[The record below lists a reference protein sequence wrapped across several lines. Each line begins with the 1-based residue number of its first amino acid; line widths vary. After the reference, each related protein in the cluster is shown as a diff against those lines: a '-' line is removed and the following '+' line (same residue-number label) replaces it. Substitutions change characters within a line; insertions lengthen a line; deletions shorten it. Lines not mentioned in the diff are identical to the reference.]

1 MSDAKRARDHYRW
14 ADRYN
19 KEGLLE
25 KAAAHMKRAMYYGR
39 TSFGTPFDHAWPC
52 QIKKELCV
60 WALNPDGIPVLF
72 PAKPHQ
78 VDVIDKLLASE
89 KMICTDRQFQIQVFP
104 TTDPLIKHHTT
115 REACLSA
122 LRFDKNANTRQTRFH
137 SSMYIAPKGGV
148 DVAHHE
154 YEDAVRIGNEC
165 IELGFPACLYT
176 QHEDEDSSIRLVEDW
191 RPGRLKIFVFDQP
204 PVDDE
209 NGPKSQSTSHP
220 KQQSRWHDAKQYQK
234 YAYFKFMRDTRCG
247 SMYAEVPFKN
257 AVSTKKA
264 HMIPPEFFDDS
275 RPRNEKAID
284 FTIFRSGPDGCVYL
298 RRSDKSIL
306 RMSDC
311 SVLQSIADSA
321 YRAFAARMTDSL
333 DSTVDENPFT
343 KRCPICHEE
352 KEAKEINGLS
362 PCGTMGC
369 AACRAAIKQGTECP
383 CGNLTGHKTQTPA
396 SVSTSSAGAS
406 ASASSMWPMSK
417 MRERVGVSNV
427 GRPRAVLLTTGGMN
441 PVHRGHVSMLN
452 QAASRLERAGYD
464 VVGAWLSPSH
474 DLYVRP
480 KADKLQT
487 VWLSAPLRV
496 ELAEMMVAD
505 DPLVAISSWES
516 STKMFS
522 HPYWID
528 YPVVCEKLKMELR
541 KELGHLNLGE
551 LKVFY
556 VCGTDH
562 AAKCRLYDG
571 LEGHGVVV
579 VPRHGETPS
588 AENARDSVY
597 VAAPAKES
605 GISGI
610 SSTALRAALA
620 SKDDSLLRTMLSAD
634 AVDLLLRP
642 TQEQSATFPAD
653 FVRLA
658 AMTSKA
664 STSSASTTSASTHT
678 KQQNVGVATVAPS
691 VMDSMWLSYK
701 GEGELWDVAF
711 GYTFDKKTLEIK
723 TVRGGGNE
731 RTAKVMVTRC
741 GADASALP
749 KPGPTDSLKAHGI
762 SVEKCDIASKM
773 QEPSQKRRVFVLPSQ
788 LNAAEYPNET
798 TDTGIVE
805 FLWSYIT
812 DRTGGPAAQLAG
824 DPGVAQFIIDNACNA
839 NRPDRG
845 INNVRLMGTIKGVAL
860 KNGYL
865 QVQSNADVATF
876 ASNLP
881 NMTVLGVQDV
891 PVRGLVEDR
900 YSYAEDKGLTVDL
913 IYASAVPVEKY
924 GNIRS
929 PALSRIADLTLF
941 AQYTGSMRLAATR
954 GPCDLYL
961 MVLGGGVF
969 ENKRP
974 NIRAAIIGAYTLMKD
989 ELLAKKVT
997 VRVLTYKR
1005 DETGEHTF
1013 FDT

>member
-1 MSDAKRARDHYRW
+1 MDMCR
-14 ADRYN
+14 
-19 KEGLLE
+19 
-25 KAAAHMKRAMYYGR
+25 
-39 TSFGTPFDHAWPC
+39 
-52 QIKKELCV
+52 
-60 WALNPDGIPVLF
+60 PVLDGF
-72 PAKPHQ
+72 AIKSPGKWKQSYA
-78 VDVIDKLLASE
+78 IDAFARSQAPIATLRKQRANQASE
-89 KMICTDRQFQIQVFP
+89 KYAYLERSDGCMVVWT
-104 TTDPLIKHHTT
+104 
-115 REACLSA
+115 
-122 LRFDKNANTRQTRFH
+122 
-137 SSMYIAPKGGV
+137 
-148 DVAHHE
+148 
-154 YEDAVRIGNEC
+154 
-165 IELGFPACLYT
+165 
-176 QHEDEDSSIRLVEDW
+176 SIRSPLAPLTFATLPIKGSDTM
-191 RPGRLKIFVFDQP
+191 LLFVDGKYRC
-204 PVDDE
+204 V
-209 NGPKSQSTSHP
+209 KSDPAGT
-220 KQQSRWHDAKQYQK
+220 KRI
-234 YAYFKFMRDTRCG
+234 RD
-247 SMYAEVPFKN
+247 
-257 AVSTKKA
+257 
-264 HMIPPEFFDDS
+264 
-275 RPRNEKAID
+275 
-284 FTIFRSGPDGCVYL
+284 
-298 RRSDKSIL
+298 
-306 RMSDC
+306 
-311 SVLQSIADSA
+311 A
-321 YRAFAARMTDSL
+321 YRAIVRGNAEEPSEEQALMIGAIEHGAREVASLTDLATEFRSAKWWRATLVTHGDGFDYKSDDDADVIPIRSL
-333 DSTVDENPFT
+333 RMPMDT
-343 KRCPICHEE
+343 
-352 KEAKEINGLS
+352 
-362 PCGTMGC
+362 
-369 AACRAAIKQGTECP
+369 
-383 CGNLTGHKTQTPA
+383 
-396 SVSTSSAGAS
+396 
-406 ASASSMWPMSK
+406 MWPMSK
-417 MRERVGVSNV
+417 MRERVGVSNA

-480 KADKLQT
+480 KADNLQT

-516 STKMFS
+516 STKMVS
-522 HPYWID
+522 PPYWID
-528 YPVVCEKLKMELR
+528 FPDVCEKLKMELR
-541 KELGHLNLGE
+541 RELGHLNLGE
-551 LKVFY
+551 LNVFY

-562 AAKCRLYDG
+562 AAKCSLYDG

-579 VPRHGETPS
+579 VPRHGETPG
-588 AENARDSVY
+588 AENARNSVY

-620 SKDDSLLRTMLSAD
+620 SKDEPLLRTMLSAD
-634 AVDLLLRP
+634 AVGLLLRP
-642 TQEQSATFPAD
+642 TREQSATFAAD

-664 STSSASTTSASTHT
+664 SGKRKASAAALSTHSTTSASTTSASTTSASTTSASTHT
-678 KQQNVGVATVAPS
+678 KQQKVGVATVAPS

-701 GEGELWDVAF
+701 GEGELHGVAF

-723 TVRGGGNE
+723 TVLKTVQGGDTE

-741 GADASALP
+741 LADASALP

-773 QEPSQKRRVFVLPSQ
+773 QEPSEKRRVFVLPSQ

-798 TDTGIVE
+798 TDKGIVE
-805 FLWSYIT
+805 FLRSYIG

-865 QVQSNADVATF
+865 QVQSNADVGTF

-891 PVRGLVEDR
+891 PVRGLVENR
-900 YSYAEDKGLTVDL
+900 YSYAEDKGLAVDL
-913 IYASAVPVEKY
+913 IYASAVPVERY

-961 MVLGGGVF
+961 MLLGGGVF
-969 ENKRP
+969 ENKRA
-974 NIRAAIIGAYTLMKD
+974 NIRAAIICAYTLMKG
-989 ELLAKKVT
+989 ELDAKKVT

-1005 DETGEHTF
+1005 DQTGEHKF